1 MKTSVILLISA
12 VFINFLIGC
21 SSGKQE
27 TFESNNIRDYLIQ
40 KATEISD
47 NSLSE
52 IKTLGDWQNIRD
64 RRYDELVEMMGLS
77 DMPLNGDRSA
87 LNVKITGIIQEN
99 GYRIEKLYYESL
111 PGLYVRANLYVPDNI
126 SNPKPGIL
134 YVCGHS
140 RTQKF
145 ITRLI
150 LKIF

>member
-1 MKTSVILLISA
+1 MKTSVILIASA
-12 VFINFLIGC
+12 VLIYFLVGC

-99 GYRIEKLYYESL
+99 GYRI
-111 PGLYVRANLYVPDNI
+111 
-126 SNPKPGIL
+126 
-134 YVCGHS
+134 
-140 RTQKF
+140 
-145 ITRLI
+145 
-150 LKIF
+150 